1 MAEVFE
7 QLYRYRV
14 YRQRLTT
21 QRSAQIQVTKFLTD
35 LIIEEDS
42 EDTLLI
48 IYYAGNATPDT
59 DGRLLLEGSRKSRSR
74 GERELNLGTI
84 VWEHSESLIH
94 GCLSDVLLIFDCCC
108 AGAVARDHR
117 GGMFTSRIFEFLGAT
132 GSDGTTPVPGPDS
145 FTSALIWAL
154 SGLSSREGGFTTSQ
168 LQRMIREAPN
178 LPKNQVPV
186 LLDRS
191 PGSVKRLMLAPL
203 QARSSANAREDA
215 PEDVKFTLSEV
226 DMNRSVEAD
235 EEPSEQWSLNL
246 QLLMQDLPTPDAITK
261 IAAGFRNLMTSGDIV
276 VQRIEWKGLSLVRS
290 KGLSTPEVKSPAM
303 LGVAQ
308 LMALRW
314 QNRVLK
320 KKVNSLS
327 LLSRLLPVPLNP
339 DRERPMPE
347 SEPIVLDRNRK
358 PVSTGPSTGLGD
370 QVYTQRVSRL
380 LNFMSNHLFLVS
392 TVSTIAFTMGGFSVP
407 WILT

>member
-1 MAEVFE
+1 
-7 QLYRYRV
+7 
-14 YRQRLTT
+14 
-21 QRSAQIQVTKFLTD
+21 
-35 LIIEEDS
+35 
-42 EDTLLI
+42 
-48 IYYAGNATPDT
+48 
-59 DGRLLLEGSRKSRSR
+59 
-74 GERELNLGTI
+74 
-84 VWEHSESLIH
+84 
-94 GCLSDVLLIFDCCC
+94 
-108 AGAVARDHR
+108 
-117 GGMFTSRIFEFLGAT
+117 MFTSRIFEFLGAT

-407 WILT
+407 WILTWIWPSSRAASPVSVSFVTLSFDLILIGIYLYWMEQIWGVRKKKMKTGRSGIQHERHLNQKEGVMKGRSAGIARQEVKMGWTLS

>member
-1 MAEVFE
+1 
-7 QLYRYRV
+7 
-14 YRQRLTT
+14 
-21 QRSAQIQVTKFLTD
+21 
-35 LIIEEDS
+35 
-42 EDTLLI
+42 
-48 IYYAGNATPDT
+48 
-59 DGRLLLEGSRKSRSR
+59 
-74 GERELNLGTI
+74 
-84 VWEHSESLIH
+84 
-94 GCLSDVLLIFDCCC
+94 
-108 AGAVARDHR
+108 
-117 GGMFTSRIFEFLGAT
+117 MFTSRIFEFLGAT